1 MGGKGVNKTSNK
13 SVQSILFNLLSIC
26 ALSVCSALAIASSE
40 EQRIAVLP
48 AQTLAEAETIKA
60 DLPLPPEGQSIHESF
75 HGSVETYNK
84 AIVAIEDQYGVYD
97 SRLSE
102 QLMGLGLAYQ
112 SQGEHKVAVGAFKR
126 AAHINRINHGLYSLS
141 QEPMLSHLV
150 ESYAADGDW
159 KNASDKQQLLYD
171 IKSRNYGENSPK
183 LLASLSDMVEWH
195 MSAYQRGSNITHL
208 LRAWELNQQAI
219 SIIETNFGPDD
230 LQLNDAL
237 IRQVSTSYHLAEYQM
252 SISAPT
258 NSFRQS
264 QQTVSSFTQPNF
276 PEQDQRFHSMLSPYR
291 DGKTALLRRVE
302 LYKKN
307 PQATSDNQA
316 DALIKL
322 GDWYFYFNKRE
333 SAIKTYQEAEKILAA
348 TDQSGMRIEN
358 VFGQPHALIFES
370 NSLPEQQ
377 RDRAK
382 QQGYVEAKFDVT
394 PAGRARDVQ
403 IMESEPPNMMDALV
417 QQSIQ
422 STRYRPAII
431 NGKPVLT
438 KNVIYRH
445 VFHFS
450 K

>member
-1 MGGKGVNKTSNK
+1 MGGKGVNKTRNK

-26 ALSVCSALAIASSE
+26 ALSVCSIRAIANSE
-40 EQRIAVLP
+40 EQRTVVLP
-48 AQTLAEAETIKA
+48 AQTLAETAAIKA
-60 DLPLPPEGQSIHESF
+60 DSPQSLEGQGVPDPF

-171 IKSRNYGENSPK
+171 IKCRNYGKNSPK
-183 LLASLSDMVEWH
+183 LLATLSDMVEWH
-195 MSAYQRGSNITHL
+195 MSAYQKGSNITHL

-219 SIIETNFGPDD
+219 SIIETNFGPND

-258 NSFRQS
+258 NSFSQS

-333 SAIKTYQEAEKILAA
+333 SAIKIYQEAEKILAA

-445 VFHFS
+445 VFHF
-450 K
+450 